1 MTEELLII
9 KRGYIY
15 EFTPKTDFGCKV
27 FALAV
32 SADSRCADN
41 IVSII
46 ILSPNPGAGN
56 VQIVNNAFPE
66 NILYCNCGKVTH
78 TERDRLL
85 REVSKVSDKKMEKI
99 DRSIAY
105 ALGLNPMMVDAEN
118 KVYKE
123 LYKELLDKVLRG
135 EINGKTDTNED

>member
-15 EFTPKTDFGCKV
+15 EFTPKTDVGCKV

-46 ILSPNPGAGN
+46 ILSPNPS
-56 VQIVNNAFPE
+56 PE
-66 NILYCNCGKVTH
+66 CITISNSQFAEQSLYCNCGKVTS
-78 TERDRLL
+78 TERGRLL
-85 REVSKVSDKKMEKI
+85 REVAKVSDRKMQKI
-99 DRSIAY
+99 DRQIAY
-105 ALGLNPMMVDAEN
+105 SLGLNPMMMDAEN

-123 LYKELLDKVLRG
+123 LYESLLNRVLGVRYG
-135 EINGKTDTNED
+135 ETDIDED

>member
-1 MTEELLII
+1 MTEDLLFI

-15 EFTPKTDFGCKV
+15 EFTPKTDFGGKV

-46 ILSPNPGAGN
+46 ILSPNPGADS
-56 VQIVNNAFPE
+56 VQIANNAFPD
-66 NILYCNCGKVTH
+66 NVLWCNCGKVTS
-78 TERDRLL
+78 TERERLT
-85 REVSKVSDKKMEKI
+85 REVSKVSDKKMQKI
-99 DRSIAY
+99 DNMIAH
-105 ALGLNPMMVDAEN
+105 AIGINPMMMEAEN

-123 LYKELLDKVLRG
+123 LYADLLERLLG
-135 EINGKTDTNED
+135 ENHGKTDTYKD

>member
-1 MTEELLII
+1 MTEDLLII

-32 SADSRCADN
+32 SADSRGADN

-46 ILSPNPGAGN
+46 ILSPNPGAES

-66 NILYCNCGKVTH
+66 NVLWCNCGKVTP
-78 TERDRLL
+78 TERERLT
-85 REVSKVSDKKMEKI
+85 REVSKVSDKKMQKI
-99 DRSIAY
+99 DNMIAH
-105 ALGLNPMMVDAEN
+105 ALGINPLMMEAEN

-123 LYKELLDKVLRG
+123 LYTDLLERLLG
-135 EINGKTDTNED
+135 ENHGKTDTNED